1 MTIQQFAFMFFGGCC
16 LLGILGKILDF
27 RDWLKRRRGTMA
39 SFYLKSWDVF
49 SWDVSK
55 SGLYVLR
62 NDCSFTLDT
71 DFGKRY
77 TIHCKR
83 GLAWDGASVPKP
95 FRWYLPN
102 IDEKNLVYTSA
113 GLLHDCCYGAELLP
127 KPLSDDLFR
136 GVLRDAGILRRKA
149 SFAHLCVKFGAKS
162 HYGKEHDRF
171 GIRFFCSIEETPA

>member
-1 MTIQQFAFMFFGGCC
+1 
-16 LLGILGKILDF
+16 
-27 RDWLKRRRGTMA
+27 MA

-83 GLAWDGASVPKP
+83 GLVWDGASVPKP

>member
-1 MTIQQFAFMFFGGCC
+1 
-16 LLGILGKILDF
+16 
-27 RDWLKRRRGTMA
+27 MA

-55 SGLYVLR
+55 SELYVLR

-83 GLAWDGASVPKP
+83 GLVWDGASVPKP

-102 IDEKNLVYTSA
+102 IDEKNLVCGA
-113 GLLHDCCYGAELLP
+113 PARLLLRCGTPAET
-127 KPLSDDLFR
+127 
-136 GVLRDAGILRRKA
+136 ALRRP
-149 SFAHLCVKFGAKS
+149 FPW
-162 HYGKEHDRF
+162 R
-171 GIRFFCSIEETPA
+171 PA